1 MFSPGFQI
9 HQSSDP
15 LVKDFYAIIQHIGK
29 PMSVKRGQ
37 VIIRQGTHPSFFFY
51 VNEGICKT
59 SIQVRDK
66 EFIFGFTFPGDVD
79 GCPVSLL
86 SKQPN
91 NFCIESVIK
100 GEILICELSDF
111 YRHCTTIEYHTQINA
126 ILIHYLQVVEKRVVD
141 AISLTAEER
150 YKLLLEQQ
158 PVQVE
163 QIPLTYIA
171 AYLGITLES
180 LSRIRQ
186 KLKI

>member
-1 MFSPGFQI
+1 MLSPGFQI
-9 HQSSDP
+9 HQSSDS
-15 LVKDFYAIIQHIGK
+15 LVKDFYSIIQHIGK

-37 VIIRQGTHPSFFFY
+37 VIVRKGTHPSFFFY
-51 VNEGICKT
+51 VTEGIYKT
-59 SIQVRDK
+59 SVQVRGK
-66 EFIFGFTFPGDVD
+66 EFILGFTFQGDVD

-91 NFCIESVIK
+91 DFCIESVTK
-100 GEILICELSDF
+100 GEVLICDFTDF
-111 YRHCTTIEYHTQINA
+111 YQHCTTIQYYEQINA
-126 ILIHYLQVVEKRVVD
+126 ILIHYLQVVIKRSVD